1 MRDGLLLDDVFGK
14 KENRP
19 AVRAAHQLIKCAE
32 DAAPSEREVI
42 LAEEIAKNPRRRA
55 ALNYES
61 GLPMCAELNA
71 PANRS
76 GDRETIAR
84 SMRHDAV
91 RLGVQRRGRVR
102 RAGVACGVRQA
113 ALDLR
118 ALRDA
123 GVVTLNVGDDRR
135 RAHFSMRP
143 VPVRAR
149 ARVLSLPHPH

>member
-91 RLGVQRRGRVR
+91 RLEYSVAGEYGAPESPAASAKQRSTSARCATLASSRSTWVMI
-102 RAGVACGVRQA
+102 VA
-113 ALDLR
+113 
-118 ALRDA
+118 
-123 GVVTLNVGDDRR
+123 
-135 RAHFSMRP
+135 
-143 VPVRAR
+143 VPTFR
-149 ARVLSLPHPH
+149 